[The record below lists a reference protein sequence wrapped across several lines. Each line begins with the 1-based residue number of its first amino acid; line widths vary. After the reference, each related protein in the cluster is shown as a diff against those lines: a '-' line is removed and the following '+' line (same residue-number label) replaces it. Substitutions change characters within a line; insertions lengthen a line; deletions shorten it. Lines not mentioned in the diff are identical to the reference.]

1 MISKDDVKRLAELS
15 RTEMGEK
22 EQEELAGEMDSILG
36 FVSQV
41 SEIVSSFPSPYK
53 REGRDEVRGGVNV
66 MREDS
71 NPNETG
77 FYTERI
83 LAEMPNTER
92 GYLKVKKIL

>member
-1 MISKDDVKRLAELS
+1 MISKDDVKRLAELA
-15 RTEMGEK
+15 RIEMGEK

-41 SEIVSSFPSPYK
+41 SGIVGGFLSP
-53 REGRDEVRGGVNV
+53 EQGGGKGGVVNV

-71 NPNETG
+71 DPNETG
-77 FYTERI
+77 FYTEKI
-83 LAEMPNTER
+83 LAEMPNTEK